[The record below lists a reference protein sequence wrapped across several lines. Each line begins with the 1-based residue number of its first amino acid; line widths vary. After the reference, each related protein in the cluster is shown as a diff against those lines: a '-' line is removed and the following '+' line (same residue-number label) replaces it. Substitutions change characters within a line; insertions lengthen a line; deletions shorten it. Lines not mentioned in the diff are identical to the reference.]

1 MPVKTRE
8 DFNQL
13 VYSITRKIP
22 LGRVMTYGS
31 IAALIP
37 PPIGMDGHAYQ
48 RVRARWVGYA
58 MAACPEGVPWHRVVN
73 AQGKVSRPA
82 APGALAQ
89 RSLLEMEGIAFSPSG
104 KLDLKSLLWTP
115 DPAFIQKYHLVPPE

>member
-1 MPVKTRE
+1 MSESNRE
-8 DFNQL
+8 SFNRL
-13 VYSITRKIP
+13 VYTITRQIP
-22 LGRVMTYGS
+22 PGRVMTYGS

-37 PPIGMDGHAYQ
+37 PPAGMDGHAYQ

-58 MAACPEGVPWHRVVN
+58 MAACPDGVPWQRVVN

-89 RSLLEMEGIAFSPSG
+89 RSLLEMEGIEFNTSG
-104 KLDLKSLLWTP
+104 RLNLKDLLWTP
-115 DPAFIQKYHLVPPE
+115 QPSFIRQHKLVPPE